1 MKISSRSRF
10 DRCHMVFHTVMY
22 VYTAQI
28 SADMEQ
34 SPKKLQQ
41 RFHEAIMHHHFALK
55 TEQTYWHWIK
65 RFILFNNKV
74 HPEKLGKQ
82 DVERFLTHLAVNR
95 LVAPATQ
102 NIALNALLFL
112 YQRVLGREL
121 DNVRAQR
128 ARAKVK
134 VPVVLSQSEV
144 AAVIGQL
151 SGHYQLMACLLY
163 GAGLRLSE
171 CIRLRVEALNFEL
184 MTITVRRG
192 KGDKDRVTLLP
203 ANLLRPLRV
212 QAEKVRLIHAQDK
225 AEGCGE
231 ASIPE
236 ALGRK
241 YPHVAKSYYWQYLF
255 PSPHRAIDPR
265 SGREKRHHLLENGL
279 QRAVRGAAA
288 KAGIDKHVTCHTLRH
303 SFATHLL
310 QQGTDL
316 RTIQELLGH
325 EDIKTTQIYTHVLGM
340 HGSGV
345 ASPLQQINL
354 SPP

>member
-1 MKISSRSRF
+1 
-10 DRCHMVFHTVMY
+10 
-22 VYTAQI
+22 
-28 SADMEQ
+28 MEQ

-41 RFHEAIMHHHFALK
+41 RFHETIMHYHFALK
-55 TEQTYWHWIK
+55 TEKTYWHWIR

-74 HPEKLGKQ
+74 HPDKLTKS

-112 YQRVLGREL
+112 YQKVLGREM
-121 DNVRAQR
+121 DNIRAQR
-128 ARAKVK
+128 AKPKVK
-134 VPVVLSQSEV
+134 IPVVLTHNEV
-144 AAVIGQL
+144 RAVIAQL
-151 SGHYQLMACLLY
+151 KGHYQLMACLMY

-171 CIRLRVEALNFEL
+171 CLRLRIEALNFEQ
-184 MTITVRRG
+184 MTITIRRG
-192 KGDKDRVTLLP
+192 KGGKDRVTLLP
-203 ANLLRPLRV
+203 DNLRSQLRV

-225 AEGCGE
+225 LEGFGE
-231 ASIPE
+231 ASMPD

-255 PSPHRAIDPR
+255 PSPNRAIDPR
-265 SGREKRHHLLENGL
+265 SGREKRHHLLEKGL
-279 QRAVRGAAA
+279 QRAVRSAAVRA
-288 KAGIDKHVTCHTLRH
+288 KIDKHVTCHTLRH

-325 EDIKTTQIYTHVLGM
+325 EDITTTQIYTHVLGL
-340 HGSGV
+340 HGTGV
-345 ASPLQQINL
+345 ASPLQSIDLILPGQ
-354 SPP
+354 